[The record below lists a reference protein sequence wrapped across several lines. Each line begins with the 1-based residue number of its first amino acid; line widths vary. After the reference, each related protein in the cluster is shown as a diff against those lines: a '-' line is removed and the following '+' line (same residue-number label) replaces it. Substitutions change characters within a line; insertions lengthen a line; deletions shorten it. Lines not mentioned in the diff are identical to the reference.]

1 MFKKKPKPSA
11 VCTSESKL
19 DISMNLT
26 QAREAINLIIKA
38 KEEELEAKQRKD
50 ELRASS
56 SKSVSFLP
64 EGEDRFMENADNR
77 AVINNLDESL
87 KLLKREKDTTLARV
101 REV

>member
-1 MFKKKPKPSA
+1 
-11 VCTSESKL
+11 
-19 DISMNLT
+19 MNLT

-38 KEEELEAKQRKD
+38 KEEELEAKQRK
-50 ELRASS
+50 EEQRVSS
-56 SKSVSFLP
+56 SKSVSILP